1 MIASHPFVP
10 CMACPS
16 PVSGPASF
24 DLPQMAREE
33 GAETPRSPVQRI
45 RDWIHESRAPRPL
58 DEDAADMVAMAAGD
72 EKAIE
77 RIIERWTP
85 RLHGFLT
92 RFLGSES
99 DVPDLIQETFL
110 RVHRHHRRYKPHK
123 PFSTWIFQICSNLA
137 RNHLR
142 SGRRRPAQPTCPT
155 VISDLPLEGSG
166 STPGDE
172 LEAAERV
179 QQVRAAVLKL
189 PPMARETLVLSVYEE
204 LPHSE
209 IAKIMKTTEK
219 AVELRLYR
227 ARQLLKAELGD
238 VAD

>member
-1 MIASHPFVP
+1 MIASHPFFNCIALPAPAYEP
-10 CMACPS
+10 CAFDPAQM
-16 PVSGPASF
+16 SGCDGTEA
-24 DLPQMAREE
+24 
-33 GAETPRSPVQRI
+33 PRGPVQRI
-45 RDWIHESRAPRPL
+45 RDWLHESRPSRVM
-58 DEDAADMVAMAAGD
+58 DEDAADMVAMAEGD

-137 RNHLR
+137 KNHLR

-155 VISDLPLEGSG
+155 VISDLPLEGSD